1 MPLSQDE
8 VRALLAIA
16 VAYDNRKPGEVT
28 IAAWMEAADRGRW
41 TFPAAVEAIHDHYA
55 KSTDFLMPGHITT
68 AVRAAMR
75 QPAPFAELPPAEPT
89 RQDRITSLIAAV
101 ARRLSWPRTPASSTS
116 GDASLSV
123 ECPHCH
129 ATPGQSCG
137 RTLTRGPRAGER
149 VTNSQSHPSRIELAG
164 GGAEAS

>member
-55 KSTDFLMPGHITT
+55 KSTDFLMPGHITA
-68 AVRAAMR
+68 AVRSQSRFPAPAR
-75 QPAPFAELPPAEPT
+75 EVARLDGAQPAVEE
-89 RQDRITSLIAAV
+89 
-101 ARRLSWPRTPASSTS
+101 ARRRFSALIRARFSMPASVRRERRAQQGS
-116 GDASLSV
+116 AEAAEAL
-123 ECPHCH
+123 ER
-129 ATPGQSCG
+129 A
-137 RTLTRGPRAGER
+137 REELRARGPEVLPDDR
-149 VTNSQSHPSRIELAG
+149 VG
-164 GGAEAS
+164 

>member
-55 KSTDFLMPGHITT
+55 KSTDFLMPGHITA
-68 AVRAAMR
+68 AVRARM
-75 QPAPFAELPPAEPT
+75 QLPAPASEVAQLEAARPAEEAIRKRWSAVIREKFAMPS
-89 RQDRITSLIAAV
+89 RLRDEPGRARERRPQRRSADDAAARER
-101 ARRLSWPRTPASSTS
+101 ARREL
-116 GDASLSV
+116 DAI
-123 ECPHCH
+123 
-129 ATPGQSCG
+129 
-137 RTLTRGPRAGER
+137 RDRER
-149 VTNSQSHPSRIELAG
+149 EEPPDDLVG
-164 GGAEAS
+164 